1 MRLVRSGSLLAILA
15 LSCCGCSMSPVTAIA
30 PAKIGVTSDRYGG
43 MSCTEL
49 RTESERI
56 LGEAVQPEASPSQ
69 EDEQRKKELGAEM
82 DTLNQAWTA
91 SKC

>member
-1 MRLVRSGSLLAILA
+1 MRWARTASLLAILA
-15 LSCCGCSMSPVTAIA
+15 LSCCGCSMSSVPVIT

-43 MSCTEL
+43 MGCADL

>member
-1 MRLVRSGSLLAILA
+1 MRWVRSGSLLTILA
-15 LSCCGCSMSPVTAIA
+15 LSCCGCSMSPVTGIA
-30 PAKIGVTSDRYGG
+30 PAKIGVSVDRYGG
-43 MSCTEL
+43 MSCAEL
-49 RTESERI
+49 QTESERI
-56 LGEAVQPEASPSQ
+56 LGEAVRPEVPPSQ

>member
-1 MRLVRSGSLLAILA
+1 MRWARSAGLLAILA
-15 LSCCGCSMSPVTAIA
+15 LSCCGCSMSSVPTIA
-30 PAKIGVTSDRYGG
+30 PTKIGASVDRYTG

-56 LGEAVQPEASPSQ
+56 LGEAVGPEVSSSQ
-69 EDEQRKKELGAEM
+69 EDEQRKNELRAEM